1 MKFVDSC
8 HKVYGSFGEYSTLFS
23 KSGYPKAG
31 RRLCPYVSTLIQRNF
46 AMPHIFSAQQRL
58 TAAERIIQHVAKAL
72 DLPLSL
78 RLWDGTTLPLGKDA
92 DPERFFSIDDAGVF
106 GALLRRPSIETLY
119 RLYASG
125 HIDVHGADFMVFL
138 ELVQAHRKRIGG
150 QQVRR
155 RLRKGFPWPS
165 ILPLLTAPEPAATF
179 SHRYSGD
186 ETGYSKQRRKNKELI
201 QFHYDVSNE
210 FYALFLDKEMLYSCG
225 YFTDWSNS
233 IDQAQ
238 QDKLDLICRK
248 LRLKP
253 GDRFLDIG
261 CGWGAL
267 LCHAAQHYGV
277 TAQGVTL
284 SQRQHDYAA
293 EKIARLGLQDRVKV
307 SLKDYLTLEA
317 TYDKISSIGMYEH
330 IGIANY
336 PEYFKKVL
344 SLLDD
349 HGIFLN
355 HGITR
360 RGKLNT
366 KTAGRVSASRGVLL
380 KYIFPGSE
388 LDDIGHTIQVME
400 GCGLEVYDAE
410 NLRPHY
416 GRTCRLWDER
426 LLANS
431 DAAIEQVGYEKYR
444 MWLVYIAAVARTFD
458 LGAMR
463 IYQTVATKRSMI
475 AGNVLPPT
483 RADIYR
489 NQEEPDLIK
498 TD

>member
-1 MKFVDSC
+1 MF
-8 HKVYGSFGEYSTLFS
+8 
-23 KSGYPKAG
+23 
-31 RRLCPYVSTLIQRNF
+31 N
-46 AMPHIFSAQQRL
+46 IFSDQQRL
-58 TAAERIIQHVAKAL
+58 TAAIRIIQHVAGAL
-72 DLPLSL
+72 DLPVSV
-78 RLWDGTTLPLGKDA
+78 RLWEGTIVPLGTNA
-92 DPERFFSIDDAGVF
+92 DRERFLSVDDAGVV
-106 GALLRRPSIETLY
+106 GALLRRPSLETLY
-119 RLYASG
+119 RLYASE
-125 HIDVHGADFMVFL
+125 HIDVHGADFMFFL

-150 QQVRR
+150 QVVRR
-155 RLRKGFPWPS
+155 RLRRGFPWRS
-165 ILPLLTAPEPAATF
+165 ILPLLTASEPAARL
-179 SHRYSGD
+179 SHRYGGD
-186 ETGYSKQRRKNKELI
+186 ETGYSKQKRKNKELI

-210 FYALFLDKEMLYSCG
+210 FYALFLDAQMVYSCG

-233 IDQAQ
+233 LDQAQ

-261 CGWGAL
+261 SGWGAL

-277 TAQGVTL
+277 RAEGVTL
-284 SQRQHDYAA
+284 SQRQYDYTLA
-293 EKIARLGLQDRVKV
+293 KIARLGLQDRVQV
-307 SLKDYLTLEA
+307 SLRDYASLEGS
-317 TYDKISSIGMYEH
+317 YDKISSIGMYEH

-336 PEYFKKVL
+336 PDYFRKVL

-360 RGKLNT
+360 RGKLNA

-388 LDDIGHTIQVME
+388 LDDIGHTVQVME
-400 GCGLEVYDAE
+400 GCGLEVYDVE

-416 GRTCRLWDER
+416 GRTCRLWYER
-426 LLANS
+426 LLAQR
-431 DAAIEQVGYEKYR
+431 DAAIEQVGVERYR

-463 IYQTVATKRSMI
+463 IYQTVATKRAMI

-489 NQEEPDLIK
+489 DHLA
-498 TD
+498 

>member
-1 MKFVDSC
+1 MFSI
-8 HKVYGSFGEYSTLFS
+8 YSDQ
-23 KSGYPKAG
+23 K
-31 RRLCPYVSTLIQRNF
+31 
-46 AMPHIFSAQQRL
+46 RL
-58 TAAERIIQHVAKAL
+58 TAAKRILRHVAGVL
-72 DLPLSL
+72 ELPLSV
-78 RLWDGTTLPLGKDA
+78 RLWDGSIVALGTNA
-92 DPERFFSIDDAGVF
+92 DRERFLSVDDAGVL
-106 GALLRRPSIETLY
+106 GALLRHPSLETLY

-138 ELVQAHRKRIGG
+138 EIVQKSRKQKGG
-150 QQVRR
+150 QEVNR
-155 RLRKGFPWPS
+155 RLRQGFPWLS
-165 ILPLLTAPEPAATF
+165 ILPLLTAPEPGATLA
-179 SHRYSGD
+179 HRYGGD
-186 ETGYSKQRRKNKELI
+186 ETGYSKQKRRNKELI

-210 FYALFLDKEMLYSCG
+210 FYALFLDAEMVYSCG

-233 IDQAQ
+233 LEQAQ

-261 CGWGAL
+261 SGWGAL
-267 LCHAAQHYGV
+267 LCHAARHYGV
-277 TAQGVTL
+277 TAEGVTL
-284 SQRQHDYAA
+284 SQRQYDYTV
-293 EKIARLGLQDRVKV
+293 EKIARLGLQERVRV
-307 SLKDYLTLEA
+307 SLQDYLSLEG

-336 PEYFKKVL
+336 PEYFRKVL

-360 RGKLNT
+360 RGKINA
-366 KTAGRVSASRGVLL
+366 KTAGRVSASRSVLL

-400 GCGLEVYDAE
+400 GCGLEVHDVE

-416 GRTCRLWDER
+416 AKTCRLWYER
-426 LLANS
+426 LLSRS
-431 DAAIEQVGYEKYR
+431 DAAIAQVGFERYR

-463 IYQTVATKRSMI
+463 IYQTVATKRAMI
-475 AGNVLPPT
+475 AGNVLPQT
-483 RADIYR
+483 RTDLYR
-489 NQEEPDLIK
+489 DRQTFEYSQGTGTTGQVEYK
-498 TD
+498 

>member
-1 MKFVDSC
+1 MFS
-8 HKVYGSFGEYSTLFS
+8 LFS
-23 KSGYPKAG
+23 G
-31 RRLCPYVSTLIQRNF
+31 
-46 AMPHIFSAQQRL
+46 QQRL
-58 TAAERIIQHVAKAL
+58 RAATRIIRHVAGVL
-72 DLPLSL
+72 ELPLSV
-78 RLWDGTTLPLGKDA
+78 RLWDDTLVPLGKHA
-92 DPERFFSIDDAGVF
+92 DRERFLSIDDAGVF
-106 GALLRRPSIETLY
+106 GALLRRPSLETLY

-138 ELVQAHRKRIGG
+138 EIIQESRKQKGG
-150 QQVRR
+150 QEVNR
-155 RLRKGFPWPS
+155 RLRAGFPWLS
-165 ILPLLTAPEPAATF
+165 ILPLLTAAEPAATLA
-179 SHRYSGD
+179 HRYGGD
-186 ETGYSKQRRKNKELI
+186 ETGYSKQKRRNKELI

-210 FYALFLDKEMLYSCG
+210 FYALFLDAEMVYSCG

-233 IDQAQ
+233 LEQAQ

-248 LRLKP
+248 LRLQP

-261 CGWGAL
+261 SGWGAL
-267 LCHAAQHYGV
+267 LCHAARHYGV
-277 TAQGVTL
+277 TAEGVTL
-284 SQRQHDYAA
+284 SQRQYDYTV
-293 EKIARLGLQDRVKV
+293 EKIARLGLQGRVRV
-307 SLKDYLTLEA
+307 SLQDYTSLDGS
-317 TYDKISSIGMYEH
+317 YDKISSIGMYEH

-336 PEYFKKVL
+336 PEYFRKVL

-360 RGKLNT
+360 RGKINA

-400 GCGLEVYDAE
+400 GCGLEVHDVE

-416 GRTCRLWDER
+416 AKTCRLWYER
-426 LLANS
+426 LLARS
-431 DAAIEQVGYEKYR
+431 DAAIGQVGFERYR
-444 MWLVYIAAVARTFD
+444 MWLVYIAAVSRTFD

-483 RADIYR
+483 RADLYR
-489 NQEEPDLIK
+489 DQQAFAYSQEAGVLRQVDN
-498 TD
+498 

>member
-1 MKFVDSC
+1 MFSI
-8 HKVYGSFGEYSTLFS
+8 YSDQ
-23 KSGYPKAG
+23 K
-31 RRLCPYVSTLIQRNF
+31 
-46 AMPHIFSAQQRL
+46 RL
-58 TAAERIIQHVAKAL
+58 TAAKRIIQHVAGVL
-72 DLPLSL
+72 ELPLSV
-78 RLWDGTTLPLGKDA
+78 RLWDGTIVPLGKNA
-92 DPERFFSIDDAGVF
+92 DRERFLSVDDAGVF
-106 GALLRRPSIETLY
+106 GAMLRHPSLETLY

-138 ELVQAHRKRIGG
+138 EIIQESRKRKGG
-150 QQVRR
+150 QEVNR
-155 RLRKGFPWPS
+155 RLRRGFPWLS
-165 ILPLLTAPEPAATF
+165 ILPLLTAPEPAATLA
-179 SHRYSGD
+179 HRYGGD
-186 ETGYSKQRRKNKELI
+186 ETGYSKQKRRNKELI

-210 FYALFLDKEMLYSCG
+210 FYALFLDAEMLYSCA

-233 IDQAQ
+233 LEQAQ

-248 LRLKP
+248 LRLRP

-261 CGWGAL
+261 SGWGGL
-267 LCHAAQHYGV
+267 LCHAARHYGV
-277 TAQGVTL
+277 TAEGVTL
-284 SQRQHDYAA
+284 SQRQYDYTV
-293 EKIARLGLQDRVKV
+293 EKIARLGLQGRVRV
-307 SLKDYLTLEA
+307 SLQDYLSLEG

-336 PEYFKKVL
+336 PEYFRKVL

-360 RGKLNT
+360 RGKINA
-366 KTAGRVSASRGVLL
+366 KTAGRVSASRSVLL

-400 GCGLEVYDAE
+400 GCGLEVHDVE

-416 GRTCRLWDER
+416 GKTCRLWYER
-426 LLANS
+426 LLARS
-431 DAAIEQVGYEKYR
+431 DAAIEQVGFERYR

-463 IYQTVATKRSMI
+463 IYQTVATKRAMI

-483 RADIYR
+483 RADLYR
-489 NQEEPDLIK
+489 D
-498 TD
+498 